1 MNDILPLARRLHPR
15 ATVRIVL
22 AGVTGSPVW
31 TAEVVVAT
39 AGLLVPDRR
48 LKVAAGASL
57 EAAVERLREMLDTN
71 PTPKVK
77 P

>member
-1 MNDILPLARRLHPR
+1 MNDLLPLARRLHPR

-22 AGVTGSPVW
+22 AGVTESPVW

-57 EAAVERLREMLDTN
+57 EAAVERLRAMLEAG
-71 PTPKVK
+71 
-77 P
+77 